1 MFFEL
6 FDILN
11 DTTNGIPNDEFD
23 ELVTAVL
30 NETERV
36 QDAE

>member
-11 DTTNGIPNDEFD
+11 GTTNGIPNDKFD

-30 NETERV
+30 NETE
-36 QDAE
+36 DNKDSE